1 MQFNKYIITLLTHLQ
16 EQLGAAAN
24 GVSAT
29 VTKVVKHSKD
39 FAAGLNEAN
48 LQQEVL
54 TAAKAVGIA
63 SQQLVLA
70 GKDAQ
75 RFKKDPTAARS
86 LSKAAEGLAES
97 VGGLVN
103 RAHSALAEAQKG
115 LRELENVHNKIQAIL
130 SQLNSLPANDNA
142 TAVDLAT
149 SARAVADASAQM
161 VSSYHVSQ
169 EELAKA
175 ANSVYTANAKLLSN
189 AKGATRLVTDDAT
202 KAKMVN
208 QAKGISTALLSLIQ
222 SVKDQSK
229 DPQSSKKIHEASDA
243 VATGISVCTFLL

>member
-1 MQFNKYIITLLTHLQ
+1 M
-16 EQLGAAAN
+16 
-24 GVSAT
+24 SAT
-29 VTKVVKHSKD
+29 VSRVVKHSKD
-39 FAAGLNEAN
+39 FATGLNEAN

-54 TAAKAVGIA
+54 TAAKAVGLA

-115 LRELENVHNKIQAIL
+115 LRELDNVHNKIQAIL

-142 TAVDLAT
+142 SAVDLAT
-149 SARAVADASAQM
+149 AARAVADSSAHM
-161 VSSYHVSQ
+161 VSAYHVSQ

-175 ANSVYTANAKLLSN
+175 ANAVYTANAKMLSN
-189 AKGATRLVTDDAT
+189 AKGTTRLVTDDPS
-202 KAKMVN
+202 KAKLVDR
-208 QAKGISTALLSLIQ
+208 AKTISTALLALI
-222 SVKDQSK
+222 SAVKDQSK
-229 DPQSSKKIHEASDA
+229 DPGSSKKIHEASDA
-243 VATGISVCTFLL
+243 VATGIAVCLAHVL

>member
-1 MQFNKYIITLLTHLQ
+1 M
-16 EQLGAAAN
+16 
-24 GVSAT
+24 V
-29 VTKVVKHSKD
+29 KVVKHSKD
-39 FAAGLNEAN
+39 FASGLNETN

-103 RAHSALAEAQKG
+103 RAHNALAEAQKG
-115 LRELENVHNKIQAIL
+115 LREMDNVHNKIQSIIA
-130 SQLNSLPANDNA
+130 QFDSLPANDNA

-149 SARAVADASAQM
+149 SARAVADSSAQM

-169 EELAKA
+169 DELAKA
-175 ANSVYTANAKLLSN
+175 AALVYTSNAKLLSF
-189 AKGATRLVTDDAT
+189 AKGTTRLVTDEAT
-202 KAKMVN
+202 KARLLEK
-208 QAKGISTALLSLIQ
+208 AKGVSVALLSLIS
-222 SVKDQSK
+222 SVKDQAK
-229 DPQSSKKIHEASDA
+229 DPRNSAKKIYDASDL
-243 VATGISVCTFLL
+243 VATGISV